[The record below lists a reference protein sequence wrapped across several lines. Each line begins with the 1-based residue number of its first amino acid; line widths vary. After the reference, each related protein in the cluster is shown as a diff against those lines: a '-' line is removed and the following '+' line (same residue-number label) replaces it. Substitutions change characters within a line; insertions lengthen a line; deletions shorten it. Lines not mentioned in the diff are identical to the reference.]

1 MRHRFVP
8 LVILCAACVQ
18 PASTVTTSSGGAV
31 APDTAAMGIALDPIE
46 ESAPLVELEVTS
58 SERAGLYVIDM
69 SGRPVY
75 ALVRTD
81 ITGPTGNSV
90 AVDCTG
96 ACAQDFL
103 PVIGR
108 PRVGTNSA
116 INPTILGTVRR
127 GDGTRQVTLNGLP
140 LWRYKGD
147 QVSTHTRGHGMMI
160 PGGSARLVWPD
171 GKVVAE
177 F

>member
-1 MRHRFVP
+1 MRHRSVLP
-8 LVILCAACVQ
+8 LILLAACVQ
-18 PASTVTTSSGGAV
+18 RPADTITTTSGGAV
-31 APDTAAMGIALDPIE
+31 APDTAAVGIALDPIE
-46 ESAPLVELEVTS
+46 ESAPLVELEVAT

-75 ALVRTD
+75 ALVRSGAAGSGT
-81 ITGPTGNSV
+81 TT
-90 AVDCTG
+90 VDCTG

-108 PRVGTNSA
+108 PRVETGGA
-116 INPTILGTVRR
+116 IDPNILGTIRR
-127 GDGTRQVTLNGLP
+127 SDGTRQVTLNGMP

-147 QVSTHTRGHGMMI
+147 QVSTHTRGHGMMV

-171 GKVVAE
+171 GKVAAE

>member
-1 MRHRFVP
+1 MRHKLIP
-8 LVILCAACVQ
+8 LAFLAAACVQ
-18 PASTVTTSSGGAV
+18 RPADTVSTSNGVV
-31 APDTAAMGIALDPIE
+31 IAPDTAAMGIALDPIE

-75 ALVRTD
+75 ALVRSGAASSGST
-81 ITGPTGNSV
+81 TL
-90 AVDCTG
+90 DCTG
-96 ACAQDFL
+96 ACGQDFL

-108 PRVGTNSA
+108 PRVQTGGA
-116 INPTILGTVRR
+116 IDPTLLGTIRR
-127 GDGTRQVTLNGLP
+127 SDGTRQVTLNGMP

-147 QVSTHTRGHGMMI
+147 QVSTHTRGHGMMV

-171 GKVVAE
+171 GKVAAE